1 MRVTDTPDSFFNKQL
16 NKKFCD
22 SIMERNTGLH
32 QDPSASASNIA
43 FSEKRLRL
51 YKSTVNMQ
59 ITVKIVLKLGADGLK
74 MESAR

>member
-1 MRVTDTPDSFFNKQL
+1 
-16 NKKFCD
+16 
-22 SIMERNTGLH
+22 MERNTGLH

-74 MESAR
+74 MESAGNKKSFCRKKYPEYPEPPSHL